1 MGRGEGGGTGKGGRE
16 HQPLGEE
23 GGLKKLNGRKKTKHE
38 KEEREDAGGRRRD
51 VKSYPAEEGSGVG
64 GGQQLCQ
71 FMAIMSK
78 ECSSFSLAFFQVRPE
93 EGGGDRGKQASKQ
106 GHICTHILEGKE
118 EERRY
123 LNTAIV
129 R

>member
-1 MGRGEGGGTGKGGRE
+1 MGKGGRE

-64 GGQQLCQ
+64 RRGGN
-71 FMAIMSK
+71 
-78 ECSSFSLAFFQVRPE
+78 SSVSLW
-93 EGGGDRGKQASKQ
+93 
-106 GHICTHILEGKE
+106 L
-118 EERRY
+118 
-123 LNTAIV
+123 
-129 R
+129 